1 MALGLRP
8 QLRKKALAC
17 GLALLVSAVAGGASV
32 AESGAMDVYAKLTMP
47 AGTAMGSGTIYSL
60 DAIKSDAKIRAE
72 LPAVDIE
79 GLNFKSGSSKVADS
93 DAAKIDAVAAA
104 IGEIL
109 AVRPFEVFL
118 IEGHTDATGSD
129 AVNKRVSEARANA
142 IAEALMAKHEIPA
155 RNLAVVGYGE
165 EFLIVKTKKSEPR
178 NRRVT
183 VRRVTDLMDPLQ

>member
-1 MALGLRP
+1 MALELRP
-8 QLRKKALAC
+8 QLRKTALAC
-17 GLALLVSAVAGGASV
+17 GVALLVSAMVGGASF
-32 AESGAMDVYAKLTMP
+32 AAGGAMDVYAKLTMP

-60 DAIKSDAKIRAE
+60 DVIKADAKVRAE

-79 GLNFKSGSSKVADS
+79 GLKFKSGS
-93 DAAKIDAVAAA
+93 AKIAAADEAKIADVAAA

-118 IEGHTDATGSD
+118 VEGHTDATGSD
-129 AVNKRVSEARANA
+129 AVNKRISEARANA
-142 IAEALMAKHEIPA
+142 IADALMAKHGIPA

-165 EFLIVKTKKSEPR
+165 EFLIVDTKKAEPR

-183 VRRVTDLMDPLQ
+183 IRRVTDLMDPLK